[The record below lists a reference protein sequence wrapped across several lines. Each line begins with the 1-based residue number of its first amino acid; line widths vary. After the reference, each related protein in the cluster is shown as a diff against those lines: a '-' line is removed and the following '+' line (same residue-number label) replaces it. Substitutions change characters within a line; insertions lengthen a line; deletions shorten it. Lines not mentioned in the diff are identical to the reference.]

1 MINLFI
7 FEIAS
12 NYLYA
17 FICTLSFGVLFNIR
31 GKKLIA
37 TSLGGGLG
45 WIIYLIS
52 TNMDISKTGALFVAS
67 IVVSVYSEIMARF
80 LKNPVT
86 LFAISAIIPLVP
98 GSGMY
103 YTMYEFIQGNADKA
117 LILGIETFFSAGS
130 IACGII
136 LVSSIT
142 SLISTKKDKHQRL

>member
-1 MINLFI
+1 M
-7 FEIAS
+7 AS

-17 FICTLSFGVLFNIR
+17 FVCTLSFGVLFNIR
-31 GKKLIA
+31 GKKLFA

-45 WIIYLIS
+45 WVVYLILI
-52 TNMDISKTGALFVAS
+52 NMDISKVSALFVAS
-67 IVVSVYSEIMARF
+67 IAVSIYSEAMARF

-117 LILGIETFFSAGS
+117 LTLGAETFFSAGA

-136 LVSSIT
+136 LVSSVT
-142 SLISTKKDKHQRL
+142 RLINTKRYKNRRL